1 MGDQSYLIN
10 HENYGKNDSVKIIV
24 KSESNNSNIF
34 EWEGTIKNNTKTSI
48 LLRVILGNTRENM
61 KFLKKN
67 IISIE
72 KLLIPIPILKD
83 RKIGGKWVSGCVG

>member
-10 HENYGKNDSVKIIV
+10 HENYGKNDSVKVIV
-24 KSESNNSNIF
+24 KSESGNGNIF

-48 LLRVILGNTRENM
+48 LIRVNQEHIHEKYNM

-67 IISIE
+67 IISID
-72 KLLIPIPILKD
+72 KLLIPIPILKN
-83 RKIGGKWVSGCVG
+83 RMIRGEI

>member
-48 LLRVILGNTRENM
+48 LLRVNLGHTRENM
-61 KFLKKN
+61 KYLKKN